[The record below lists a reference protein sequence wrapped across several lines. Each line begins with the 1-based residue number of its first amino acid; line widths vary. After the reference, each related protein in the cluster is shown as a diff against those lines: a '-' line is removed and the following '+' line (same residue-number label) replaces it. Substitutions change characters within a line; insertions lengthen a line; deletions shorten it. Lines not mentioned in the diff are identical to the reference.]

1 MAARSLACFCHWRSC
16 FCFFKAAISNFSFC
30 FNVSG
35 GFLGTVAR
43 VVGGVIAAAVV
54 AAVVAAGVSN
64 VRGVTVLSFV
74 WAVTTMGGGAVVVD
88 TACFVFVAGRRTAD
102 VGVMDAGRP

>member
-35 GFLGTVAR
+35 GFLGILLP
-43 VVGGVIAAAVV
+43 GGVIAAVV
-54 AAVVAAGVSN
+54 AAVATAGVGN
-64 VRGVTVLSFV
+64 VRGVTAWVMWV
-74 WAVTTMGGGAVVVD
+74 VTMTGRGAGVVD
-88 TACFVFVAGRRTAD
+88 TACVFVVAGRRTAD